1 MSDETKTGFK
11 TEGEPAFQ
19 VESTEKEDSAESS
32 TEKTTEDQA
41 QSQGGKKEDTGD
53 QKKDGQGSDEDFA
66 KHPRWKERETDWTK
80 RFNDQ
85 ETRHTDEIAKLR
97 EEFVGKVGD
106 KKTETKATA
115 LPEMPSWWGG
125 DEQQWADYCKH
136 QEALVAQAEER
147 AITRITSKQ
156 TEEQKAIDDATKFM
170 NDEVVKIESDQT
182 INPQGEKV
190 DRNKL
195 LKFVLDNDL
204 VDSKG
209 RWNYKAGYQMMKA
222 GVASAKDE
230 KKENIDEKKKVAS
243 ATTSENRAETK
254 SPNVT
259 SSEDFKKPGARPW

>member
-11 TEGEPAFQ
+11 AEGEPAFQ
-19 VESTEKEDSAESS
+19 AESTEKENSAESS
-32 TEKTTEDQA
+32 TEKTTEDQT
-41 QSQGGKKEDTGD
+41 QSQGGEKENTGE

-66 KHPRWKERETDWTK
+66 KHPRWQEREKDWTE
-80 RFNDQ
+80 RFNKQ

-97 EEFVGKVGD
+97 EEFIGKKD
-106 KKTETKATA
+106 DTKTETKVE
-115 LPEMPSWWGG
+115 LPAMPSWWGG

-136 QEALVAQAEER
+136 QEALVAQAEDR

-156 TEEQKAIDDATKFM
+156 TEEQKAIKDATDFM
-170 NDEVVKIESDQT
+170 TEEVTKIETDKT
-182 INPQGEKV
+182 INPNGEKV

-209 RWNYKAGYQMMKA
+209 RWNYRAGFQMMKA
-222 GVASAKDE
+222 GVASAKDD
-230 KKENIDEKKKVAS
+230 KKETIDEKKKVAS

-254 SPNVT
+254 TPNVVT
-259 SSEDFKKPGARPW
+259 SEDFKKPGARPW